1 MTSRTSARSRSGR
14 SRSGS
19 SSRARSA
26 RSCSTGSSRRR
37 RRPRNSRGRR
47 ARLHRAHGG
56 AGRRRLSRRLEPLR
70 DAGDLPVVRRGR
82 APLLR
87 VDDLPRRR
95 GGRPPRRALPAAS
108 PHRPPGCHRAAA
120 RRPPRHAGRHCL
132 RGRAARRW
140 HRHRAAGA
148 ATGDRRARDL
158 DAVVLR
164 RPSGRRGADDP
175 VLPAAA
181 VDAAPR
187 TMILV
192 SLVFLALLVIGV
204 PVAVAVGAAASA
216 MGILVPPC
224 ILMIVIGSVASLS
237 VAALFT
243 AGFLPAVVLALA
255 LMVYVWWKAGQ
266 IGIAAEPVP
275 SAAGLARAFWHA
287 LIPLGMPVI
296 IFGGILGG
304 IMTPTEASV
313 LAVLYAAIVG
323 LFIYREIKWRDLPEI
338 VVKSAMVTGAV
349 GLLLGTAGL
358 VSWFL
363 TVQQLPD
370 KLIRVMTIVP
380 GSSLVFLF
388 TTAVIFIFFGAVIE
402 GLPAVVILL
411 PSLLPVAKGLGIDPI
426 HYAIVIVAAVGI
438 GLFLPPIGVG
448 LFIAC
453 GIADLSVDRATPA
466 MMPFVAVLSVG
477 LAVVILLPWITL
489 VLPRL
494 FGLM

>member
-1 MTSRTSARSRSGR
+1 
-14 SRSGS
+14 
-19 SSRARSA
+19 
-26 RSCSTGSSRRR
+26 
-37 RRPRNSRGRR
+37 
-47 ARLHRAHGG
+47 
-56 AGRRRLSRRLEPLR
+56 
-70 DAGDLPVVRRGR
+70 
-82 APLLR
+82 
-87 VDDLPRRR
+87 
-95 GGRPPRRALPAAS
+95 
-108 PHRPPGCHRAAA
+108 
-120 RRPPRHAGRHCL
+120 
-132 RGRAARRW
+132 
-140 HRHRAAGA
+140 
-148 ATGDRRARDL
+148 
-158 DAVVLR
+158 
-164 RPSGRRGADDP
+164 
-175 VLPAAA
+175 
-181 VDAAPR
+181 
-187 TMILV
+187 
-192 SLVFLALLVIGV
+192 
-204 PVAVAVGAAASA
+204 
-216 MGILVPPC
+216 
-224 ILMIVIGSVASLS
+224 
-237 VAALFT
+237 
-243 AGFLPAVVLALA
+243 
-255 LMVYVWWKAGQ
+255 
-266 IGIAAEPVP
+266 
-275 SAAGLARAFWHA
+275 
-287 LIPLGMPVI
+287 MPVI

-323 LFIYREIKWRDLPEI
+323 LFIYREIKWRELPEI

>member
-1 MTSRTSARSRSGR
+1 
-14 SRSGS
+14 
-19 SSRARSA
+19 
-26 RSCSTGSSRRR
+26 
-37 RRPRNSRGRR
+37 
-47 ARLHRAHGG
+47 
-56 AGRRRLSRRLEPLR
+56 
-70 DAGDLPVVRRGR
+70 
-82 APLLR
+82 
-87 VDDLPRRR
+87 
-95 GGRPPRRALPAAS
+95 
-108 PHRPPGCHRAAA
+108 
-120 RRPPRHAGRHCL
+120 
-132 RGRAARRW
+132 
-140 HRHRAAGA
+140 
-148 ATGDRRARDL
+148 
-158 DAVVLR
+158 
-164 RPSGRRGADDP
+164 
-175 VLPAAA
+175 
-181 VDAAPR
+181 
-187 TMILV
+187 MILV

-204 PVAVAVGAAASA
+204 PVAVAVGAAGYIGALLAAPAPLATSVQTILHQVDSFVLLSLPLFILAGALMETGGIARRLVALAVALVGWIRGGLGMAVITAEYIFSGISGSTVADVSAVAATTIPGMVRAGYSKELAVAVVSAASA

-411 PSLLPVAKGLGIDPI
+411 PSLLPVTKGLGIDPI